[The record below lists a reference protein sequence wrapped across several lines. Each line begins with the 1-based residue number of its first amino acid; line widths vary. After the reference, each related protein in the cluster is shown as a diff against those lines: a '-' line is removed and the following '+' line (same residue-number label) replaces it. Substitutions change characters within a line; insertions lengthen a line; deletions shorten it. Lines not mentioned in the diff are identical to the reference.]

1 MPSSAIPSMSPLT
14 VCISSGKGGV
24 GKTTCAVNLA
34 LALARRKVR
43 VLLIDGDLGLANV
56 DVLLGLN
63 ARRTMQETV
72 ERGVDPADLL
82 ADIAPFCDVLPAS
95 SGIPAMATLAP
106 ADHAALTKALEG
118 LFQRFD
124 VILVDTA
131 AGIGDSVLWFNQ
143 WCMTNF
149 VVVTPD
155 PTSLTDAYALIKVLA
170 SRLPARPFHLLI
182 NNVKSRKEGED
193 IFRHLQGVLKNFL
206 QREAR
211 CLGILPYDQAAA
223 QAVRMRK
230 PVLQLLPEAP
240 ISRSLNE
247 IAATVLAAN
256 KIMPASRL

>member
-1 MPSSAIPSMSPLT
+1 MPSVSPLT
-14 VCISSGKGGV
+14 ICISSGKGGV

-63 ARRTMQETV
+63 VRRTMQETV
-72 ERGVDPADLL
+72 ELGVDPADLL
-82 ADIAPFCDVLPAS
+82 ADIAPFCAVLPAS
-95 SGIPAMATLAP
+95 SGIPAMASLAP
-106 ADHAALTKALEG
+106 GEQAALTNSLEG
-118 LFQRFD
+118 LFHRFD

-143 WCMTNF
+143 WCTTNC

-170 SRLPARPFHLLI
+170 ARLSGRPFHLLV
-182 NNVKSRKEGED
+182 NNVKSTKEGEN
-193 IFRHLQGVLKNFL
+193 IFRHLHGVLKNFL

-211 CLGILPYDQAAA
+211 CFGILPQDPAAIQAI
-223 QAVRMRK
+223 RKRK

-247 IAATVLAAN
+247 IAATLLAAN